1 MARFILIRKRI
12 FYLHYN
18 VAFRLGCGNPRSNEV
33 ADSVVRNFKIVRHDQ
48 IEYKVGVGVALVHS
62 EIVNI
67 EIFVE
72 FFYDFAHLF
81 AQFVYA
87 RAIRIY
93 GVHMYYGKTAELILQ
108 PVFEIVYRVVQLHY
122 VAAFW
127 YFGMQYDK
135 FARRSVV
142 VYHQVVYAYYF
153 LLVKV

>member
-1 MARFILIRKRI
+1 M
-12 FYLHYN
+12 
-18 VAFRLGCGNPRSNEV
+18 
-33 ADSVVRNFKIVRHDQ
+33 
-48 IEYKVGVGVALVHS
+48 GVALVHS

-87 RAIRIY
+87 RAVRIY
-93 GVHMYYGKTAELILQ
+93 GVHMYYGKSAELILQ
-108 PVFEIVYRVVQLHY
+108 PVFEVVYRVVQLHY
-122 VAAFW
+122 VAAFG

-142 VYHQVVYAYYF
+142 VYYQVVYAYYF